1 MRDLINVFVRTIV
14 QRNKKQIKLKE
25 NINISKLKFLVS
37 QGKEDE
43 ALALIISNIDKVSDN
58 NLKNDLLHTSS
69 RLQKLLRE
77 KKLGI
82 LSNEISNVSSNQITN
97 SILSLINEIE
107 ERQIVHIKQKNKIIL
122 IYGVFAFSIFIIIML
137 LQTGN
142 ASRVALKSQSKHKA
156 KFLIEPVQIVGNSHL
171 RNTEQIIDSIWEMR
185 QGRILKN
192 NYSYQLGNSYF
203 DTFIDTFIFNNLYN
217 NQTLVWDIDFSSCC
231 GDVEAN
237 KYFFPLI
244 ICTIRNVGELPG
256 TIYRL
261 SSKII
266 GIADGHSAQPSF
278 ALKPLNERFRLYPG
292 KNLIFDKP
300 IFFDINSVGTIQ
312 FSPTFRD
319 KDIPMESSPPSMLF
333 SVSAICFDGK
343 DKIEV
348 LLGYYRV
355 DEAITY

>member
-1 MRDLINVFVRTIV
+1 M
-14 QRNKKQIKLKE
+14 KE
-25 NINISKLKFLVS
+25 NINISKLKLLVS

-43 ALALIISNIDKVSDN
+43 ALALIISNIDQVSDN

-82 LSNEISNVSSNQITN
+82 LSNEVSNVSYNQITN
-97 SILSLINEIE
+97 SILGLINEIE
-107 ERQIVHIKQKNKIIL
+107 ERQIDHIKQKNKIIL
-122 IYGVFAFSIFIIIML
+122 ICGGLFAFSIFIIIML

-142 ASRVALKSQSKHKA
+142 ASRVALKSQSKYKA
-156 KFLIEPVQIVGNSHL
+156 KFLIEPVQIVGNSHK

-192 NYSYQLGNSYF
+192 NYSYQLGYSYF
-203 DTFIDTFIFNNLYN
+203 DKIIDTVIVNNLYN
-217 NQTLVWDIDFSSCC
+217 DQTLVWDIDFRSCC
-231 GDVEAN
+231 SDVEAN

-256 TIYRL
+256 TIYGL

-266 GIADGHSAQPSF
+266 GIAYGHSAQPSF

-292 KNLIFDKP
+292 ENLIFDKP

-348 LLGYYRV
+348 LLGYYRM